1 MHSFHSF
8 FLFFFLFSLSSSRLL
23 NVIQLN
29 RHGARTPTN
38 YKNGPLSKYFGAN
51 MKLTP
56 NGFRQ
61 HQILGQF
68 IHEKYITKLHFLSEI
83 YKKSQFN
90 IYTTET
96 QRTIF
101 SAEGFISGLYPGS
114 IVRLKYDNREL
125 DIITNDTVPFLFN
138 FIPGNV
144 QRSEIELKVIDM
156 KKDVMFHPFNC
167 KLKGVKLKSAMK
179 DGTQLIFDITEG
191 EIKESIG
198 EIANFL
204 NVTLNESVAI
214 KAKEKMSEL
223 QKLFFVYSYH
233 FNKQWENLSPKA
245 KILMRKMVLN
255 KWYSTRTKET
265 KFLKLG
271 VSGIFDKILSIFE
284 SAKKKTSFLKK
295 DSSIFTVYS
304 THDTTLVNI
313 LSNLIDTE
321 ILKKQVLKALNDDK
335 IFNFL
340 VPPFASSIIFELHSD
355 DSKENEFYVKI
366 YYNGELLEKNI
377 KGVKDSEIKEGKIP
391 YNKFLKLFKN
401 SIDYDYKKLDC
412 SEEKEKKESD
422 DSLFSIN

>member
-1 MHSFHSF
+1 
-8 FLFFFLFSLSSSRLL
+8 
-23 NVIQLN
+23 
-29 RHGARTPTN
+29 
-38 YKNGPLSKYFGAN
+38 
-51 MKLTP
+51 
-56 NGFRQ
+56 
-61 HQILGQF
+61 
-68 IHEKYITKLHFLSEI
+68 
-83 YKKSQFN
+83 
-90 IYTTET
+90 
-96 QRTIF
+96 
-101 SAEGFISGLYPGS
+101 
-114 IVRLKYDNREL
+114 
-125 DIITNDTVPFLFN
+125 
-138 FIPGNV
+138 
-144 QRSEIELKVIDM
+144 
-156 KKDVMFHPFNC
+156 
-167 KLKGVKLKSAMK
+167 
-179 DGTQLIFDITEG
+179 
-191 EIKESIG
+191 
-198 EIANFL
+198 
-204 NVTLNESVAI
+204 
-214 KAKEKMSEL
+214 
-223 QKLFFVYSYH
+223 
-233 FNKQWENLSPKA
+233 
-245 KILMRKMVLN
+245 MRKMVLN

-355 DSKENEFYVKI
+355 DSKENKFYVKI

-391 YNKFLKLFKN
+391 YNKFLNLFKN